1 MTDHHVTGLILAGG
15 RGGRMGGIDKGL
27 VNLKGLPLVHHTLKR
42 LQMQEGLQLKEI
54 MIVANRNIDTY
65 ETLGVQVWSDNTPT
79 FEGPLAG
86 FQTGLEKCKTSLLLT
101 VPCDSPFFPL
111 NLADRM
117 RSALIAED
125 AEMAI
130 AATRDPDGRTQP
142 HSVFCLMKCSL
153 LSSLQEFMGRG
164 ERKVS
169 AWTALHKTISV
180 PFQIT
185 GATQAAFLN
194 ANTPEDLSRLESLA

>member
-1 MTDHHVTGLILAGG
+1 MAQLCSFSGEGSIKSDDYVDAISQALRFLL
-15 RGGRMGGIDKGL
+15 DKGL
-27 VNLKGLPLVHHTLKR
+27 VNLKGLTLVHHTLKR
-42 LQMQEGLQLKEI
+42 LQMQEGLQFKEI

-125 AEMAI
+125 AEIAI

-142 HSVFCLMKCSL
+142 HSVFCLMS
-153 LSSLQEFMGRG
+153 GRSVHG
-164 ERKVS
+164 PHFTKPS
-169 AWTALHKTISV
+169 ACHFK
-180 PFQIT
+180 
-185 GATQAAFLN
+185 
-194 ANTPEDLSRLESLA
+194 

>member
-27 VNLKGLPLVHHTLKR
+27 VNLKGLPLVHHTFRR
-42 LQMQEGLQLKEI
+42 LQMQKGLQFKEI
-54 MIVANRNIDTY
+54 MIVANRNIGTY
-65 ETLGVQVWSDNTPT
+65 ETLGVQVWSDNTLG

-101 VPCDSPFFPL
+101 VPCDTPFFPL
-111 NLADRM
+111 DLADRM
-117 RSALIAED
+117 RRALIAED
-125 AEMAI
+125 AEIAI
-130 AATRDPDGRTQP
+130 AATRDSEGRTQP
-142 HSVFCLMKCSL
+142 QSVFCLMKCKL
-153 LSSLQEFMGRG
+153 LFSLQEFMARG

-180 PFQIT
+180 PFQINE
-185 GATQAAFLN
+185 ATQAAFLN
-194 ANTPEDLSRLESLA
+194 ANTPEDLLRLERIA